1 MSSTDSG
8 SSKPKA
14 ATTYV
19 PLSPT
24 ESAALKERANQAR
37 DLVQL
42 SPTERAALKERA
54 NRARDLLQRLRMDK
68 LTQSSVHLTQKPS

>member
-19 PLSPT
+19 PLS
-24 ESAALKERANQAR
+24 S
-37 DLVQL
+37 
-42 SPTERAALKERA
+42 TERAALKERA
-54 NRARDLLQRLRMDK
+54 NRARDLVQRLRMLE